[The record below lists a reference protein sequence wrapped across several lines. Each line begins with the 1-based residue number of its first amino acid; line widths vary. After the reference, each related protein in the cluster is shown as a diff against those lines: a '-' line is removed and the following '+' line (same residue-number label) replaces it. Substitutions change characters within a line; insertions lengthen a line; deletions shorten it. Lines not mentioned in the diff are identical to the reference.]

1 MNKNLSTREII
12 LTELKRRGRLRSS
25 ELAEEL
31 KVTPMAIFQ
40 HFQQLEEEGA
50 VSCISIAKGRGRPV
64 KYWELTEKSDIYF
77 PDSHRDLSLDLIN
90 SIRESLGETA
100 LDTLIDHRAI
110 KQEHTYQTAIANGND
125 LKAKLERLAQQR
137 SHEGYMAEVL
147 PVKVSTS
154 LTTNTSKVE
163 SATETTKKNDQTSD
177 NSFILAENHCPICDA
192 AKVCSRLCSKEL
204 DIFQSLFKEIAT
216 VERTEHKLAGARRCA
231 YKVTPIKTDT

>member
-31 KVTPMAIFQ
+31 KVTTMAIFQ

-50 VSCISIAKGRGRPV
+50 VSCVSIAKGRGRPV
-64 KYWELTEKSDIYF
+64 KYWELTEKSDTYF
-77 PDSHRDLSLDLIN
+77 PDSHRDLSLDLID
-90 SIRESLGETA
+90 SIRESLGEAA

-110 KQEHTYQTAIANGND
+110 KQQHIYQTAIAGGND
-125 LKAKLERLAQQR
+125 LKTKLKELARQR

-147 PVKVSTS
+147 PAETESS
-154 LTTNTSKVE
+154 LVTNTSKTE
-163 SATETTKKNDQTSD
+163 PATRKNDQTSD
-177 NSFILAENHCPICDA
+177 DSFILAENHCPICDA
-192 AKVCSRLCSKEL
+192 AKVCSGLCSKEL

-231 YKVTPIKTDT
+231 YKVTPVKTNT